1 MASGR
6 RPAYRWTVREQ
17 AGVVVE
23 IVGSVNSLKS
33 NEKESMSTA
42 EIIALRNWLRDREHE
57 RNPPRHH
64 EADRLGVLGDGV
76 QGGEY
81 VLRASRHDADE

>member
-64 EADRLGVLGDGV
+64 EADRLGDGV